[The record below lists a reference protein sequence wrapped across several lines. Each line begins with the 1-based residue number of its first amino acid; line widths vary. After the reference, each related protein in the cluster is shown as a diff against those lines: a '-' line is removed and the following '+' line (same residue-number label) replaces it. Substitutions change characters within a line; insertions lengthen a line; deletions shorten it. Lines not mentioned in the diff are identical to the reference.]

1 MMEENRKNRKGLRI
15 VAWILGFIMALVLT
29 FFISYFAVSKLYGAY
44 LDKQSGDDEQEEAA
58 TEAVDP
64 QENVDNCGFT
74 MVYLDDPY
82 TDKVEYCLLRVF
94 NELSCKM
101 SIFQIPTDA
110 QVTLSDD
117 TYEYLCE
124 KAGYEIPITLNLS
137 DIGTYFS
144 ERETKYEM
152 INAVMQDYIGGIEV
166 RSYEALD
173 YDTFIQMID
182 LVNPVSF
189 ELTQIVSY
197 LDENGET
204 VQLSPNED
212 YLVDGK
218 MALGMLTYSDGFGN
232 GDGGRIDRTAK
243 YLTKFVTSITASHT
257 KEQMAEFLTS
267 YYDMVLTT
275 GSTDN
280 EQEYVEDCLNLT
292 EENLTF
298 YTLKGTQTEE
308 AYVLDRDKI
317 QEDMAILMGED
328 EFTIATGKEA
338 PKSEEDTSEASG
350 TNTAGEETATK
361 DTEGTTA
368 GEATTESTEDT
379 TSRTTTGISSKD
391 LSISVYNGAYINGL
405 AGKWKAKLQAEGY
418 YISHVNNYEDA
429 VLENARII
437 VRQDGMGEDLKRLY
451 FPHATI
457 EVGIPDDDDA
467 DIQIILGKSEGF

>member
-1 MMEENRKNRKGLRI
+1 MEENNKSRKGLRTAAK
-15 VAWILGFIMALVLT
+15 VLGFMAALVLT
-29 FFISYFAVSKLYGAY
+29 FFISYFAVSKCYSAY
-44 LDKQSGDDEQEEAA
+44 LDKQSGDDEQEEVT

-64 QENVDNCGFT
+64 QENVENCGFT

-82 TDKVEYCLLRVF
+82 TDKVDYCLLRVF

-101 SIFQIPTDA
+101 SVFQIPTDA

-137 DIGTYFS
+137 DIGTHFS

-152 INAVMQDYIGGIEV
+152 INAVMQDYIGGIEIC
-166 RSYEALD
+166 SYEAMD
-173 YDTFIQMID
+173 YDAFIQMID

-197 LDENGET
+197 RDENDET
-204 VQLSPNED
+204 VQLSPNEQ
-212 YLVDGK
+212 YLVDGR
-218 MALGMLTYSDGFGN
+218 MALGILTYSDGFGN

-243 YLTKFVTSITASHT
+243 YLTKFVTSITANYT
-257 KEQMAEFLTS
+257 KEQMAEFLSS

-280 EQEYVEDCLNLT
+280 EQEYVENCLNLT

-308 AYVLDRDKI
+308 AYVLDTDKI

-338 PKSEEDTSEASG
+338 PHSEGEEASSE
-350 TNTAGEETATK
+350 NTAEEEAATE
-361 DTEGTTA
+361 DAEGTTKA
-368 GEATTESTEDT
+368 TREEATTEA
-379 TSRTTTGISSKD
+379 GISSKD

-418 YISHVNNYEDA
+418 YVSHINNYEDA
-429 VLENARII
+429 VLENGRII
-437 VRQDGMGEDLKRLY
+437 VIRAGMGEDLKRLY
-451 FPHATI
+451 FPNATI
-457 EVGIPDDDDA
+457 EVGNPDDDDA